1 MSVAMVVEVV
11 AKKSL
16 WAHCAAR
23 DVFRLTAKKYLS
35 IPTLCEDR
43 RHKVRQEKGF
53 TQLHRSNGAADAVF
67 LESAASLS
75 QRAEIFSAVR

>member
-1 MSVAMVVEVV
+1 MSVAVFAKRV

-16 WAHCAAR
+16 WARFAAC

-43 RHKVRQEKGF
+43 RHKVGQEKGLS
-53 TQLHRSNGAADAVF
+53 QLHRSNGAADAVF

>member
-43 RHKVRQEKGF
+43 RHKVGQEKGF